1 LRLLKIKQ
9 TCLLKYNK
17 VKILNLSPQIYF
29 KQTNIKYLYK
39 KQNKDKN
46 IFVMK
51 KSVEIIN
58 LTNQSIRSVLQTI
71 DNFIVEIQN
80 EKLKKLCA
88 KVINDYETIL
98 DELKLI
104 MKSYKKELEDI
115 GFFEKYQNLI
125 SLKIAKLNTKTT
137 FEIAKNLYLSVVET
151 IPDLYNQLIYND
163 EELEIVNRLIKINEE
178 FIENLKQF
186 FVINE
191 EK

>member
-1 LRLLKIKQ
+1 
-9 TCLLKYNK
+9 
-17 VKILNLSPQIYF
+17 
-29 KQTNIKYLYK
+29 
-39 KQNKDKN
+39 
-46 IFVMK
+46 MK

-58 LTNQSIRSVLQTI
+58 LTNQSIRSVMQAI

-186 FVINE
+186 FVLNE

>member
-1 LRLLKIKQ
+1 
-9 TCLLKYNK
+9 
-17 VKILNLSPQIYF
+17 
-29 KQTNIKYLYK
+29 
-39 KQNKDKN
+39 
-46 IFVMK
+46 MK